1 MLATAIEGTEWSGQ
15 FAAVLESGNCA
26 PTDGIFAFIQMVK
39 VRGGPEMAA
48 VEPKPPDPLVKIYAK
63 AAELSGSSPKEA
75 LSGLASA
82 PVIEDLVGQRDSREH
97 SIKYFRERPTVLW
110 SLPVLL
116 LLSSCGGAE
125 PECDSP
131 DTRDSVVKI
140 VSGNSNNALVN
151 YAAKNS
157 SVVEARVNK
166 ASTEAERL
174 AILETAR
181 QGASYRLG
189 DAISTNSRNKDRR
202 AVTCSGLLSATVEDA
217 TAQKQIDFKVEQTPD
232 GNVSVSV
239 SPFQF

>member
-1 MLATAIEGTEWSGQ
+1 VA
-15 FAAVLESGNCA
+15 
-26 PTDGIFAFIQMVK
+26 
-39 VRGGPEMAA
+39 
-48 VEPKPPDPLVKIYAK
+48 
-63 AAELSGSSPKEA
+63 GSSKEG

-82 PVIEDLVGQRDSREH
+82 SVTENLVGQRGNREH

-116 LLSSCGGAE
+116 LLSSCGGAQ
-125 PECDSP
+125 PECDSL
-131 DTRDSVVKI
+131 DTRNLVVKI

-174 AILETAR
+174 AIWETAR
-181 QGASYRLG
+181 QNASYRLG
-189 DAISTNSRNKDRR
+189 DAISTNSKSKDRR

-217 TAQKQIDFKVEQTPD
+217 TAHKQVDFKVEQTPD